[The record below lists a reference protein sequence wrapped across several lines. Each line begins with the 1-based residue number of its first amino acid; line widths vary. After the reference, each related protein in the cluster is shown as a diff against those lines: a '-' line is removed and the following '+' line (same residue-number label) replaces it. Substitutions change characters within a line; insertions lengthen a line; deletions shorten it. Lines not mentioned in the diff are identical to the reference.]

1 MKIHP
6 ILIEAVADTLTEIF
20 VNKKYADKTVEKV
33 LRSNPKWG
41 SRDRAFIAETTYECV
56 RWWRL
61 LNILRGN
68 QAISRWA
75 EGQAALAFSKT
86 DILAAVG
93 VYLVMKNGQNIDNPY
108 FKDIDFDDI
117 NTEKTKITN
126 RADTESIPEWLDECA
141 KAELGEAVWTAEMH
155 ALNQPTKV
163 VLRTNTLKI
172 SPAELQK
179 ALAAADWETE
189 STPLSTEAL
198 VLKKRGNIFN
208 NTLFKE
214 GFFEVQDAGS
224 QLIAPFLDVE
234 PSMRVIDACA
244 GAGGKSL
251 HLAAL
256 MQNKGK
262 IISMDI
268 EAWKLD
274 ELRRRARR
282 NSVNIIETRP
292 IESTKTIKRLAESA
306 DRVLL
311 DVPCSGLGVLR
322 RNPDAK
328 WKLSPQAIEHVRIT
342 QQEILKSYARMTR
355 IGGKLVYATC
365 SILPSE
371 NEKQVERFLAENKNF
386 RFEKDQKI
394 TPAQHGFDGFYMAL
408 LERIG

>member
-172 SPAELQK
+172 SPAELKK
-179 ALAAADWETE
+179 ALAAADWESE

-208 NTLFKE
+208 NALFKE

-224 QLIAPFLDVE
+224 QLIAPFLDVA

-262 IISMDI
+262 IISMDV

-328 WKLSPQAIEHVRIT
+328 WKLSPQAIENVRIT

-371 NEKQVERFLAENKNF
+371 NEKQVERFLTENKNF

-408 LERIG
+408 LERVG